1 MAAAAEG
8 LDALVFTGGI
18 GEHSAEIRG
27 AICARLRYLGLE
39 ARNAD
44 GADGDRDVA
53 TSDSTARVLVIAA
66 REDLTV
72 LRQTR
77 QVLARN
83 VSENVSS

>member
-18 GEHSAEIRG
+18 GEHSAEIRRLV
-27 AICARLRYLGLE
+27 CARLGYLGVE
-39 ARNAD
+39 TRDED
-44 GADGDRDVA
+44 GLDGDRDVA
-53 TSDSTARVLVIAA
+53 TADSAARVLVIAA

-77 QVLARN
+77 RILASS
-83 VSENVSS
+83 VSKDISS